1 MSMMFNPAYPAEI
14 LREEILPTLG
24 LTVTAAAKQLGVSRV
39 TLSRLLHGV
48 TGITPDM
55 ALRIEAWLGKERGG
69 DAEHWL
75 RMQSNY
81 DLWQAR
87 QKTPA
92 VVQRAPVESVNHV
105 TVTA

>member
-1 MSMMFNPAYPAEI
+1 MGMLFNPAYPAEI
-14 LREEILPTLG
+14 LREDVLPALG

-75 RMQSNY
+75 RMQSSY

-87 QKTPA
+87 QKIPPI
-92 VVQRAPVESVNHV
+92 VQYAPPEQASHV
-105 TVTA
+105 IA

>member
-39 TLSRLLHGV
+39 TLSRL

>member
-24 LTVTAAAKQLGVSRV
+24 LTVTAAAKQLGSY
-39 TLSRLLHGV
+39 LSRLLHGV

-69 DAEHWL
+69 DVNTGCVCIKL
-75 RMQSNY
+75 RSMASTTKN
-81 DLWQAR
+81 ACCCA
-87 QKTPA
+87 TCA
-92 VVQRAPVESVNHV
+92 C
-105 TVTA
+105 